1 MIADRQRAEVAR
13 FGFWS
18 ALVALAGAVGYIVS
32 VPLQTLHVVGP
43 LQDSV
48 IAFAS
53 SLIIPTPFLLAMLA
67 LHHVVPTEKRFWTHA
82 AVLLA
87 VVYTTYNTLNYVVQ
101 LVTVIPAG
109 YSWTFEDQQGTI
121 GSLSLL
127 NQTPHSLFWDVDGLG
142 YIFLNLATLL
152 AVPALEKHGAQRW
165 VRSFFLANA
174 LITPLFAITY
184 FSPTYSVPVL
194 MLGGIPWA
202 ITVPGCL
209 LSLALF
215 LRRESQVLPR
225 PSVRTPTS
233 RSADSDLFVSPPS
246 EP

>member
-18 ALVALAGAVGYIVS
+18 ALVALAGAVDYIVS
-32 VPLQTLHVVGP
+32 VPLQTFNVVGP

-67 LHHVVPTEKRFWTHA
+67 LHHLVPTEKKFWTHA

-121 GSLSLL
+121 GPLSLL

-152 AVPALEKHGAQRW
+152 AVPALEKRGAQRW

-215 LRRESQVLPR
+215 LRRESRAFRDDCEARQGR
-225 PSVRTPTS
+225 
-233 RSADSDLFVSPPS
+233 
-246 EP
+246 

>member
-1 MIADRQRAEVAR
+1 MTVGYERADIAK

-32 VPLQTLHVVGP
+32 VPLQTFDVVGP

-67 LHHVVPTEKRFWTHA
+67 LHYVVPGEKRFWTHA

-109 YSWTFEDQQGTI
+109 YSWTFEDQQGTV
-121 GSLSLL
+121 GRLSLL

-152 AVPALEKHGAQRW
+152 AVPAFEKRGVQRW
-165 VRSFFLANA
+165 VRSFFLANG
-174 LITPLFAITY
+174 LIIPLFAITY
-184 FSPTYSVPVL
+184 FSPSYSVPVL

-209 LSLALF
+209 LSLAFF
-215 LRRESQVLPR
+215 LRRESRVHPR
-225 PSVRTPTS
+225 R
-233 RSADSDLFVSPPS
+233 R
-246 EP
+246 

>member
-1 MIADRQRAEVAR
+1 MTADRRRAEVAR

-32 VPLQTLHVVGP
+32 VPLQTFNVVGP

-67 LHHVVPTEKRFWTHA
+67 LHHLVPTEKKFWTHA
-82 AVLLA
+82 ALLLA

-121 GSLSLL
+121 GPLSLL

-152 AVPALEKHGAQRW
+152 AVPALEKRGAQRW
-165 VRSFFLANA
+165 VRLFFLANA
-174 LITPLFAITY
+174 LITPLFALTY

-215 LRRESQVLPR
+215 LRRESRAFRDDCQAR
-225 PSVRTPTS
+225 QGRQG
-233 RSADSDLFVSPPS
+233 R
-246 EP
+246 

>member
-67 LHHVVPTEKRFWTHA
+67 LHHVVPTEKKFWTHA

-121 GSLSLL
+121 GPLSLL

>member
-1 MIADRQRAEVAR
+1 MTVGYERADIAK

-32 VPLQTLHVVGP
+32 VPLQTFDVVSP

-67 LHHVVPTEKRFWTHA
+67 LHYVVPGEKRFWTHA

-109 YSWTFEDQQGTI
+109 YSWTFEDQQGTV
-121 GSLSLL
+121 GALSLL

-152 AVPALEKHGAQRW
+152 AVPAFEKRGMQRW
-165 VRSFFLANA
+165 VRSFFLANG
-174 LITPLFAITY
+174 LIIPLFAITY

-215 LRRESQVLPR
+215 LRRESRVRPR
-225 PSVRTPTS
+225 PSVRTPAN
-233 RSADSDLFVSPPS
+233 RGADSDLVVSPPS

>member
-121 GSLSLL
+121 GPLSLL

-215 LRRESQVLPR
+215 LRRESQVLPGR
-225 PSVRTPTS
+225 RSGLRQAGARTATCS
-233 RSADSDLFVSPPS
+233 
-246 EP
+246 

>member
-1 MIADRQRAEVAR
+1 
-13 FGFWS
+13 
-18 ALVALAGAVGYIVS
+18 VS
-32 VPLQTLHVVGP
+32 VPLQTFNVVGP

-48 IAFAS
+48 VAFAS

-67 LHHVVPTEKRFWTHA
+67 LHHLVPTEKKFWTHA

-87 VVYTTYNTLNYVVQ
+87 GVYTTYNTLNYVVQ

-109 YSWTFEDQQGTI
+109 YSWTFEDQQGTV
-121 GSLSLL
+121 GPLSLL

-152 AVPALEKHGAQRW
+152 AVPALEKRGAQRW

-184 FSPTYSVPVL
+184 FSPTYSIPVL

-215 LRRESQVLPR
+215 LRRESQVLPQ
-225 PSVRTPTS
+225 PSVRTPTTGARTETS
-233 RSADSDLFVSPPS
+233 S
-246 EP
+246 

>member
-32 VPLQTLHVVGP
+32 VPLQTFNVVGP

-67 LHHVVPTEKRFWTHA
+67 LHHLVPTEKKFWTHA

-215 LRRESQVLPR
+215 LRRESRVHPR
-225 PSVRTPTS
+225 PSTGIPANRG
-233 RSADSDLFVSPPS
+233 ADSDLIVSPPS

>member
-215 LRRESQVLPR
+215 LRRESQVLPQ
-225 PSVRTPTS
+225 PSVRTPTTGARTETS
-233 RSADSDLFVSPPS
+233 S
-246 EP
+246 

>member
-1 MIADRQRAEVAR
+1 MTADRQRAEVAR

-32 VPLQTLHVVGP
+32 VPLQTFNVVGP

-67 LHHVVPTEKRFWTHA
+67 LHHLVPTEKKFWTHA

-121 GSLSLL
+121 GPLSLL

-142 YIFLNLATLL
+142 YIFLNLSTLL
-152 AVPALEKHGAQRW
+152 AVPALEKRGAQRW

-215 LRRESQVLPR
+215 LRRESRAFRDDCQAR
-225 PSVRTPTS
+225 QGRQG
-233 RSADSDLFVSPPS
+233 RQGR
-246 EP
+246 

>member
-1 MIADRQRAEVAR
+1 
-13 FGFWS
+13 
-18 ALVALAGAVGYIVS
+18 
-32 VPLQTLHVVGP
+32 
-43 LQDSV
+43 
-48 IAFAS
+48 
-53 SLIIPTPFLLAMLA
+53 
-67 LHHVVPTEKRFWTHA
+67 
-82 AVLLA
+82 
-87 VVYTTYNTLNYVVQ
+87 VVQ

-121 GSLSLL
+121 GPLSLL

-152 AVPALEKHGAQRW
+152 AVPALEKRGAQRW

-194 MLGGIPWA
+194 MLGIPWA

-225 PSVRTPTS
+225 PSVRTQTS
-233 RSADSDLFVSPPS
+233 GIG
-246 EP
+246 

>member
-1 MIADRQRAEVAR
+1 MTADRRRAEVAR

-32 VPLQTLHVVGP
+32 VPLQTFNVVGP

-67 LHHVVPTEKRFWTHA
+67 LHHLVPTEKKFWTHA

-121 GSLSLL
+121 GPLSLL

-152 AVPALEKHGAQRW
+152 AVPALEKRGAQRW

-174 LITPLFAITY
+174 LITPLFALTY

-215 LRRESQVLPR
+215 LRRESRAFRDDCQAR
-225 PSVRTPTS
+225 QGRQG
-233 RSADSDLFVSPPS
+233 R
-246 EP
+246 

>member
-32 VPLQTLHVVGP
+32 VPLQTFNVVGP

-67 LHHVVPTEKRFWTHA
+67 LHHLVPTEKKFWTHA

-121 GSLSLL
+121 GPLSLL

-142 YIFLNLATLL
+142 YIFLNLSTLL
-152 AVPALEKHGAQRW
+152 AVPALEKRGAQRW
-165 VRSFFLANA
+165 VRSFFLAKA

-215 LRRESQVLPR
+215 LRRESRAFRDDCQAR
-225 PSVRTPTS
+225 QGR
-233 RSADSDLFVSPPS
+233 
-246 EP
+246 

>member
-32 VPLQTLHVVGP
+32 VPLQTFNVVGP

-67 LHHVVPTEKRFWTHA
+67 LHHLVPTEKKFWTHA

-121 GSLSLL
+121 GPLSLL

-152 AVPALEKHGAQRW
+152 AVPALEKCGAQRW

-215 LRRESQVLPR
+215 LRRESRAFRDDCQAR
-225 PSVRTPTS
+225 QGH
-233 RSADSDLFVSPPS
+233 
-246 EP
+246 